1 VLASSAMNRGDSPK
15 TPRSENLLTPSGTCL
30 ITGAADDDPSG
41 VATYSQVGAQFGF
54 EMLWIALFSFP
65 LMAAIQEIC
74 GRLGRVTVGRHS
86 ES

>member
-1 VLASSAMNRGDSPK
+1 
-15 TPRSENLLTPSGTCL
+15 LTPPGTCL

-54 EMLWIALFSFP
+54 DMLWVTLFSFP